1 MAHMQASRH
10 ILEDFAK
17 AVEDIAVIDKPIK
30 QEGRSLTIIL
40 SEKK

>member
-17 AVEDIAVIDKPIK
+17 SVEDVAAVDKPIK
-30 QEGRSLTIIL
+30 QEGRSLTVFL
-40 SEKK
+40 TAKK